1 MTPDQI
7 IDRAVYLKKMHDDS
21 LLDRSR
27 FRNILNG
34 GEHGI
39 RDLLGAGMDSMD
51 SYTLPAPNLL
61 LSALDRLAQKI
72 GKVPT
77 LDVHITNAR
86 DSQRNKGKKDKLE
99 RIVTAFDKMQ
109 RLDLQLPQVARWL
122 PGYGFAVWVITSKPD
137 ANGNMYPCA

>member
-51 SYTLPAPNLL
+51 SYTYQHQTCYYLL
-61 LSALDRLAQKI
+61 
-72 GKVPT
+72 
-77 LDVHITNAR
+77 
-86 DSQRNKGKKDKLE
+86 
-99 RIVTAFDKMQ
+99 
-109 RLDLQLPQVARWL
+109 
-122 PGYGFAVWVITSKPD
+122 
-137 ANGNMYPCA
+137 

>member
-39 RDLLGAGMDSMD
+39 RDLLGGGMDSMD
-51 SYTLPAPNLL
+51 LT
-61 LSALDRLAQKI
+61 KC
-72 GKVPT
+72 
-77 LDVHITNAR
+77 
-86 DSQRNKGKKDKLE
+86 KD
-99 RIVTAFDKMQ
+99 
-109 RLDLQLPQVARWL
+109 
-122 PGYGFAVWVITSKPD
+122 
-137 ANGNMYPCA
+137 